1 MPRRKRPVLGAACPT
16 SAQNIRAKDRQV
28 DAVTLR
34 RQGWTY
40 PAIAEELGIAKST
53 AIASVK
59 RALEEV
65 NAECKEEAEGL
76 RALEQMRLDG
86 LYLKSL
92 ESLVRADEIAIA
104 LKERILQGRLN
115 DAGTLRAWAQAEG
128 VIHGAVRECRGVSE
142 RRSKL
147 CGLDSAEKIEHGGE
161 IKIDDARTTLLA
173 RLNALSE
180 EGS

>member
-1 MPRRKRPVLGAACPT
+1 MSRRKRPVLGAACPT

-115 DAGTLRAWAQAEG
+115 DAGTLRAWAQAES
-128 VIHGAVRECRGVSE
+128 VIQSAANGCCTISA

-147 CGLDSAEKIEHGGE
+147 LGLDAPEQINHSGTLTWKEVVESACGDRKE
-161 IKIDDARTTLLA
+161 
-173 RLNALSE
+173 
-180 EGS
+180 